1 MLRCCVWGEGRKR
14 VGELESSEKVVYLQV
29 ESKNADE
36 SIMRAKSG
44 KALHRYT
51 ATPLHKADTDMRR
64 GKHRK

>member
-1 MLRCCVWGEGRKR
+1 MLRCCVVALLRLGEGRKR

-51 ATPLHKADTDMRR
+51 AT
-64 GKHRK
+64 

>member
-1 MLRCCVWGEGRKR
+1 MFPTCDSYKCYGVTVLRMREGRKR

-44 KALHRYT
+44 EA
-51 ATPLHKADTDMRR
+51 
-64 GKHRK
+64 